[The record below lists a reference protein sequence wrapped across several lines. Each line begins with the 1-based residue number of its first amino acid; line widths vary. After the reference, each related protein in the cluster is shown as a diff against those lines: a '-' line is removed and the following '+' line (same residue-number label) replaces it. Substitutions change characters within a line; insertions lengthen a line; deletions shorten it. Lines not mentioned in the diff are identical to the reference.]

1 MSRLFSGVEGNF
13 TRMRN
18 FTRRVS
24 DCEESL
30 IMLVLNV
37 FGEWNNFI
45 TSFLTLHKNGGVV
58 FGNIEGYKILI

>member
-1 MSRLFSGVEGNF
+1 
-13 TRMRN
+13 
-18 FTRRVS
+18 VS

-58 FGNIEGYKILI
+58 FGNRGL